1 MFRSDEQVRML
12 VALFVTA
19 TEPMTL
25 TALARRSNVS
35 VALAHKEVELLEG
48 AGLVKSTKIGQAR
61 MVEPDEASPLTS
73 DLRSL
78 LTKAFGPPFII
89 GQALDGVS
97 GIEQAFIFGSWAE
110 SHAGT
115 PTGGSNDIDLM
126 VIGDPDVDALYD
138 RLREVETRLGLPVNA
153 TLRTPQEWLADDSGF
168 AERVRN
174 SATIPVL

>member
-1 MFRSDEQVRML
+1 MFRSDEQVRLL
-12 VALFVTA
+12 VAMFVAA

-25 TALARRSNVS
+25 TELARRSNVS

-48 AGLVKSTKIGQAR
+48 AGLVNSTKIGQAR
-61 MVEPDEASPLTS
+61 LVEPNEDSPLTS

-78 LTKAFGPPFII
+78 LTKALGPPFII
-89 GQALDGVS
+89 GEALDGIS

-115 PTGGSNDIDLM
+115 PNGGSNDIDLM

-138 RLREVETRLGLPVNA
+138 SLRDVELRLGLPVNA
-153 TLRTPQEWLADDSGF
+153 TLRTPEEWLTDDSGF
-168 AERVRN
+168 AERVR
-174 SATIPVL
+174 AQPTIRL